1 MIFQKSRD
9 ITITIKLYSGLHRQL
24 NRGGYNPDSGL
35 TMTVKENT
43 RLKKLL
49 SSLGLKNLSTHAY
62 FINGERATLRSR
74 LKPND
79 EVMCMRPS
87 AGG

>member
-1 MIFQKSRD
+1 MIFRKSRD

-24 NRGGYNPDSGL
+24 KHGDYNPDSGL

-43 RLKKLL
+43 RLKKVL
-49 SSLGLKNLSTHAY
+49 SSLGLKNLSAHAY
-62 FINGERATLRSR
+62 FINGERATLHSR
-74 LKPND
+74 VKSHD